1 MEINMQYNNALEVV
15 PNWSLEPNQV
25 TESEVVTEPVI
36 KNWGGDKDPFMS
48 IEKVEN
54 RWPDG
59 TINPMTY
66 SILGEDGTQFKDTTS
81 KYLLVS
87 NKDLVDVVSEVMVN
101 SMIDWKHEKRF
112 FSNKGDFRDIY
123 YANDTGL
130 EKSVSEVG
138 DLIGMVLEITNSYNG
153 NSSAGI
159 QVYFQRLACLN
170 GMTSKVYGFGH
181 TFKHT
186 AQNVNWEEQI
196 IQATSLLRNQS
207 EHRLGRFVEACGK
220 LQKPIDNTEIK
231 LIREKYIPKGT
242 GSNQLPGTQFG
253 QLMDKY
259 YEDGDFTAWG
269 LLNAGTNVLWH
280 ADKLTNANFSNN
292 TIVVDGLLQYGKDT
306 YDEPFVD
313 PNQTEMFQS

>member
-1 MEINMQYNNALEVV
+1 MEINMQLHELNNITDLVTLTETNEV
-15 PNWSLEPNQV
+15 S
-25 TESEVVTEPVI
+25 EPVI
-36 KNWGGDKDPFMS
+36 KNWGGNKDPFMA

-81 KYLLVS
+81 NYLLVS
-87 NKDLVDVVSEVMVN
+87 NKDLVDLVTGVMVD
-101 SMIDWKHEKRF
+101 SMIDWNHEKRF

-153 NSSAGI
+153 NSRAGI

-170 GMTSKVYGFGH
+170 GMTSKTYGFGY
-181 TFKHT
+181 TFTHT
-186 AQNVNWEEQI
+186 AQNINWEQQI
-196 IQATSLLRNQS
+196 LQATSLLRNQS

-242 GSNQLPGTQFG
+242 GSNHLPGTQFG

-259 YEDGDFTAWG
+259 YEEGDFTAWG

-292 TIVVDGLLQYGKDT
+292 TVVVDGLLQYGKDT
-306 YDEPFVD
+306 YDAPFFYFYIFFIILC
-313 PNQTEMFQS
+313 T

>member
-1 MEINMQYNNALEVV
+1 MQLHNLNNITDLVTISED
-15 PNWSLEPNQV
+15 NQA
-25 TESEVVTEPVI
+25 TEPVI
-36 KNWGGDKDPFMS
+36 KNWGGNKDPFMD

-87 NKDLVDVVSEVMVN
+87 NKDLVDVASQIMVD
-101 SMIDWKHEKRF
+101 SMIDWNHEKRF
-112 FSNKGDFRDIY
+112 FSDKGSFRDIY
-123 YANDTGL
+123 YANDSGL
-130 EKSVSEVG
+130 EKSVAEVG
-138 DLIGMVLEITNSYNG
+138 DLIGMVLEVTNSYNG
-153 NSSAGI
+153 TSRAGI
-159 QVYFQRLACLN
+159 KIYFQRLKCLN
-170 GMTSKVYGFGH
+170 GMTSKAYGFGH
-181 TFKHT
+181 TFTHT
-186 AQNVNWEEQI
+186 SQNLNWEEQI

-242 GSNQLPGTQFG
+242 GGNQLPIQQFG

-269 LLNAGTNVLWH
+269 LLNAGTSVLWH
-280 ADKLTNANFSNN
+280 PEKLTNANFSNN
-292 TIVVDGLLQYGKDT
+292 SVVVDGLLQYGKDT
-306 YDEPFVD
+306 EETTFVD
-313 PNQTEMFQS
+313 PNQTDIFQS